1 MRNGL
6 VLIAILAL
14 LIASFYFGYRVK
26 GDTEII
32 KRDTITLT
40 RIDTIKINVPKIV
53 KVRVKDTIL
62 VPVSDTIRQNDT
74 LFIPLPREQKTYADS
89 TYRAVVSGF
98 KPSLDSLTIY
108 QKTIFKTIEVYP
120 KQRNWGVGVIGGVGV
135 SDKLRPFIGVGL
147 YYKLF

>member
-14 LIASFYFGYRVK
+14 LGLSFYGGYQYK

-40 RIDTIKINVPKIV
+40 RIDTIKINVL
-53 KVRVKDTIL
+53 KVVQQRIKDTIL
-62 VPVSDTIRQNDT
+62 IEVTDTLRRNDT
-74 LFIPLPREQKTYADS
+74 LYVPVIRTEKVYAD
-89 TYRAVVSGF
+89 TNYRAVVSGY